1 VAESATQS
9 AATGMSPRRLKLT
22 LILVILAA
30 SATALLAW
38 TQVWVQAEVGLPDS
52 GSQVL
57 QIDGAVAAPA
67 LTALALSGFAL
78 AGALT
83 IAGRL
88 IRIVLGVLEVLL
100 GSSVFLAAYLAVQ
113 DPAQASA
120 AAVTAATGIA
130 GHESIQ
136 LSVLGSSVTP
146 WPFVAMGAAVIMV
159 VAGVLVVLTS
169 ARWPGATR
177 KYQAVRFEQVSTAG
191 DSGQGSLRP
200 DDTPSP
206 SSGAA
211 PSDSVGDWDDLSR
224 GEDPT
229 AR

>member
-1 VAESATQS
+1 
-9 AATGMSPRRLKLT
+9 MSPRRLKLV
-22 LILVILAA
+22 LILTVLGA
-30 SATALLAW
+30 SSLALLAW
-38 TQVWVQAEVGLPDS
+38 TQVWVHAEVGLPDA
-52 GSQVL
+52 GTQVL
-57 QIDGAVAAPA
+57 QIDGAIAAPA
-67 LTALALSGFAL
+67 LTALALAGFAL

-88 IRIVLGVLEVLL
+88 IRIVLGTLEVLL
-100 GSSVFLAAYLAVQ
+100 GFSVFLAAFLAVD

-136 LSVLGSSVTP
+136 LSVLGTFVTP
-146 WPFVAMGAAVIMV
+146 WPFVAMGAAVIM
-159 VAGVLVVLTS
+159 AATGAAVVLTS
-169 ARWPGATR
+169 ARWPGPTR
-177 KYQAVRFEQVSTAG
+177 KYQAVRFEPVAA
-191 DSGQGSLRP
+191 P
-200 DDTPSP
+200 D
-206 SSGAA
+206 GAAAAAPATDAPAAPATSA